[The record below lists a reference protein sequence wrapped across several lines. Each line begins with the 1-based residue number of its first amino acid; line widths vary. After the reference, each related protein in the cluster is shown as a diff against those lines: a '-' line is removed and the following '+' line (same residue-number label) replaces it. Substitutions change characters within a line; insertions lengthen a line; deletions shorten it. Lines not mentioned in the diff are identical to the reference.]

1 MTLPADATAVHD
13 GCLRVGDHETRHQE
27 GALVTDRQAPV
38 PTPLALSWS
47 GGKDSA
53 FALHELRDRH
63 GVEPRALVTT
73 VTEEY
78 ERVSMHGVRGQLL
91 ERQSAAAGVPLV
103 RVGIPPHCT
112 NDVYEA
118 RMAQALAST
127 TLRGVGAVAFGDLFL
142 QDIRAYRERQLA
154 AAGKTA
160 AFPLWGRDT
169 TRLARAVIDAGF
181 RAVVVCV
188 DPERLDPSFAG
199 RSYDGRFLADLPP
212 DVDPCGENGEFHTFV
227 FDGPV
232 FRRRIRCR
240 VGEVTARGGFVFCD
254 LLPGS
259 PKGGSERGGASRRI
273 ED

>member
-1 MTLPADATAVHD
+1 M
-13 GCLRVGDHETRHQE
+13 GG
-27 GALVTDRQAPV
+27 RQTSV

-63 GVEPRALVTT
+63 GIEPRALVTT

-78 ERVSMHGVRGQLL
+78 QRVSMHGVRGRLL
-91 ERQSAAAGVPLV
+91 ERQAAAAGVPLV

-118 RMAQALAST
+118 RMAHALASA

-142 QDIRAYRERQLA
+142 EDIRAYRERQLA

-169 TRLARAVIDAGF
+169 TRLARDVIDAGF
-181 RAVVVCV
+181 KAVVVCV

-199 RSYDGRFLADLPP
+199 RRYEPGFLAELPGE
-212 DVDPCGENGEFHTFV
+212 VDPCGENGEFHTFV
-227 FDGPV
+227 FDGPIFGRPV
-232 FRRRIRCR
+232 DCRI
-240 VGEVTARGGFVFCD
+240 GEVTVRDGFAFCD
-254 LLPGS
+254 LLPG
-259 PKGGSERGGASRRI
+259 PPAGTDGGPLPGPGP
-273 ED
+273 